1 MAKPKLER
9 NGDGEGQ
16 ETIQETAIQQEVLQE
31 SPVTESPAPA
41 TESPTK
47 WVVFR
52 SKDKELELFQ
62 KAGYMDKSHGIATYT
77 PSTGVQFIDFYL
89 RVQDIPKH
97 ALTIKW
103 LREHPSNGIAF
114 MEVPDMSNLVELPT
128 IAQLKQMTIGEL
140 RELCAKYKVKVDGE
154 ASKDTV
160 ILALLENVK

>member
-16 ETIQETAIQQEVLQE
+16 ETIQEPAVQQEVLQE
-31 SPVTESPAPA
+31 SAATESPAPA

-62 KAGYMDKSHGIATYT
+62 KAGFIDKSHGIATYNQ
-77 PSTGVQFIDFYL
+77 STGVQFVDFNL

-103 LREHPSNGIAF
+103 LREHPSNGVAF
-114 MEVPDMSNLVELPT
+114 KEVPDMSNMIELPT

-140 RELCAKYKVKVDGE
+140 KELCVKNAVKVDGE

-160 ILALLENVK
+160 ILALVENVK